1 MTKETDTQRVFST
14 DKVTRDKKCNH
25 HLKCIYCKKEFSP
38 LSSSTLP
45 KHGNSVVIIN
55 NITTLVFEEPK
66 KKTNFFH
73 KLLHHFLKN
82 F

>member
-1 MTKETDTQRVFST
+1 MTKEKDN
-14 DKVTRDKKCNH
+14 KCNH

-38 LSSSTLP
+38 LGSSNYLP
-45 KHGNSVVIIN
+45 KNNGDTILIVN
-55 NITTLVFEEPK
+55 NITTMVFEEPK
-66 KKTNFFH
+66 KKPNFFH

>member
-1 MTKETDTQRVFST
+1 MTKDTQSVLST
-14 DKVTRDKKCNH
+14 SNATRDKKCNH

-38 LSSSTLP
+38 LSSSTPL
-45 KHGNSVVIIN
+45 KRGDSVVIIN

-66 KKTNFFH
+66 KKPNFFH